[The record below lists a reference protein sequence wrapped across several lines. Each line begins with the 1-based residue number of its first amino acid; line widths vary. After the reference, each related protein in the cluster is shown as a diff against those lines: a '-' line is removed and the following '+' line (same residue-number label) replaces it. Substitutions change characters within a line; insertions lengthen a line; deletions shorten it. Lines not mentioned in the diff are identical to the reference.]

1 MPTFD
6 RVFAEALQKAHVRAH
21 TRKVNGKVVQVR
33 EHEDSRPEKNQP
45 APVPEVTYP
54 GITVNWGGEE
64 LPLAQHNGLQPPRP
78 PFPDATVLG
87 QGLHTGTVWEHEG
100 KAWKRAVHRVRMLED
115 GPDGRP
121 LFAVHEFRND
131 GAVDAIRAIADL
143 PRVPSGIEV
152 LDGGDVLYVGHT
164 ACQSPS
170 AIGED
175 IFWSMVTQDDI
186 EDIEE
191 TLRMAA
197 ERGIQVNDTLQLGYD
212 PDRGIVVMDWSNAH
226 IEKPFN
232 GRWPDGY
239 IRQVTDLYRKV
250 GNEGMAVA
258 RELAQDVRH
267 DAWGMEMQEGTHQ
280 ERRYVYGSFNRP
292 AWLGMTGTII
302 DLDPD
307 CNPRIMPKPESQAE
321 HSGLWL
327 PHDYVVT
334 EQPLSE
340 NTCAQLELTPLH
352 IPPVKPEKL
361 EKGVKIKGR
370 PGLQLKEVSTKDGR
384 SVRRW
389 VKIGR
394 RDEQHPGTP
403 VPPAADRGEQ
413 YKRLGTKAPAFKAWF
428 GDWENPN
435 ADASKVVNKDGEPQE
450 TYQIPGTGSEVEG
463 SDGKPLVVYHG
474 TSRGWFPAFD
484 KDKLD
489 IQSLYGPGMYFTED
503 RSVAEEY
510 TEKDAETGTGPYVFS
525 VFLNIRN
532 PFDLDQGLSSD
543 QIGAL
548 ADAIEELIAETQEAG
563 KTQAGSEW
571 FAASGEDPVG
581 ALREVADA
589 EEIPIQTL
597 EDWLKDLADGFL
609 VCPTYH
615 EPSSQCAEIVQRMGY
630 DGMTHIGGRISG
642 KGKLHRVWIAFG
654 PNQIKA
660 VDNQGTFSPETDD
673 IYKSFVR
680 PYAQNRRAVRIYT
693 TKTSPM
699 SLFKGI
705 GQDKP
710 TDPNEDSIL
719 KALRKAVGE
728 QKVKVRTR
736 VRHTKTG
743 TVIQPAHTETR
754 KKAEPKAS
762 VKWVKGEDPFDG
774 SPRYS
779 IEGRNPG
786 SSYERVT
793 AVIVQEKEYN
803 EFTFRKE
810 PRYYGSVYD
819 NKAEYAIDV
828 GPFRAVKDAKVATEQ
843 AFHRMMADIAR
854 EEAQKQAEAQRANV
868 NQVPPDQEIP
878 DKPTPLRLVSENAN
892 YTIELE
898 PSDGGASFT
907 ARMISSYGEEKASQT
922 FPAAQW
928 SDILE
933 QQFGAG
939 WSVQGLKKAVQKV
952 NVRTKVRQTKTG
964 PVIQPAHRETRKK
977 AEPKPKKAPVEPKL
991 SDVKVYEIPIRI
1003 IQPDPEQHR
1012 KDFDKEYIRGLA
1024 DSIKQS
1030 GQKTAI
1036 TVRPIDGADGI
1047 RYQII
1052 GGECRYRACK
1062 LLGKKTIRAEIK
1074 SGLSAEEALVEQV
1087 IENMAR
1093 KQPNPTEEGTAYRQL
1108 ADMEMRRHRRRKSAQ
1123 GTDWSLPEN
1132 RQKLEDI
1139 GRKFVVKKT
1148 GKTRA
1153 HVNRYI
1159 VLTELPKDVREMVD
1173 KGFLSI
1179 AHAHQLLRLIDP
1191 TEDSRVLEPEFRT
1204 SRMQELERKARQA
1217 RADNTITA
1225 KKLGG
1230 MVTEYIRAEQQ
1241 GTMFSWDEVTG
1252 GEKQVRRQAQKAKL
1266 AKLLDAVVSVV
1277 NEAWDENDQQFHADA
1292 MTETDLEI
1300 ALQQID
1306 GVIDSFGKIRE
1317 VFETQANRIA
1327 TFKGKRRTTPVAP
1340 QPAPEPKQEAP
1351 QELSLFKAL
1360 ISAAE
1365 GLLTPE
1371 ARRAYEA
1378 RAVKEKPAHRLKKA
1392 LQWLLRKATEET
1404 QDVKVR
1410 TRVLHKKTGL
1420 VVQPAHTEKRKKAAP
1435 KPERE
1440 KSVQATEDATAKP
1453 GPKQRTNRRT
1463 GKGAPTSRTARGII
1477 TSRADLLPPVDLTA
1491 CPQAIQTN
1499 LSEDQ
1504 VEGVARAVVAL
1515 DKQGGFIMAD
1525 GTGVGKTRQ
1534 ILALARIYQERG
1546 HPVLIVAPSEVIKQD
1561 WKTGAYYGSYQEDA
1575 AAVGVTPQLIDGSKD
1590 RLKKGQ
1596 VGITTYH
1603 HQKRV
1608 LPEDLPPGTVVLFDE
1623 AHALKNST
1631 GGQPSGTAKWGI
1643 ELANAA
1649 HSVVYATA
1657 TPMDKAIHLP
1667 YLFRAGVFEGKTMEA
1682 ALQELGLEYKHRRK
1696 KLVGG
1701 KWVDPSGWVI
1711 KQGLTNREV
1720 VRRIEQLF
1728 DRVTAAG
1735 CMLKREVSLEGL
1747 NVQLHGITAPPEA
1760 RELMR
1765 SIESRYLRYN
1775 EETGET
1781 TIDPLSK
1788 ARMMQDQRR
1797 HLEPF
1802 KISAAVA
1809 MIKDELAKGRH
1820 VAVFVAR
1827 VNPSESADVNKDVNG
1842 DIISKTVFAQT
1853 EGTAVALRDALR
1865 AEGIED
1871 VIEMHGQAT
1880 KTSSEKKRAQDRF
1893 QAGDGRVLITTV
1905 ESGGT
1910 GINLDDRIGD
1920 APRTLICL
1928 TPPFTA
1934 PGVAQMVGR
1943 VLRRTTVSNVDVKFI
1958 FTGEEVDKW
1967 NARIAN
1973 DKLAMLGA
1981 SVKGDIAS
1989 RIQLDEGI
1997 IDWIT
2002 DEDAPYQFYNP
2013 NVIVIQQGRDYAED
2027 EKPEPKQLREKKQ
2040 AEPSKEPPAE
2050 PATPA
2055 QPVSGSGSGIPVEH
2069 RIFITKKG
2077 KAKPVFAFKLPG
2089 RMDKETY
2096 AAFSA
2101 AYGWRDSATGM
2112 YMVADKPENEA
2123 LVARITGTQ
2132 PQRTLKK
2139 GLWGGL
2145 RVRITKGFMRTHMS
2159 GGSRSYHHRLRRERP

>member
-1 MPTFD
+1 MAKSLST
-6 RVFAEALQKAHVRAH
+6 FAEALQKAHVRKH
-21 TRKVNGKVVQVR
+21 TRVVKSLR
-33 EHEDSRPEKNQP
+33 K
-45 APVPEVTYP
+45 
-54 GITVNWGGEE
+54 
-64 LPLAQHNGLQPPRP
+64 
-78 PFPDATVLG
+78 
-87 QGLHTGTVWEHEG
+87 GT
-100 KAWKRAVHRVRMLED
+100 
-115 GPDGRP
+115 
-121 LFAVHEFRND
+121 
-131 GAVDAIRAIADL
+131 
-143 PRVPSGIEV
+143 
-152 LDGGDVLYVGHT
+152 
-164 ACQSPS
+164 
-170 AIGED
+170 
-175 IFWSMVTQDDI
+175 
-186 EDIEE
+186 
-191 TLRMAA
+191 
-197 ERGIQVNDTLQLGYD
+197 
-212 PDRGIVVMDWSNAH
+212 
-226 IEKPFN
+226 
-232 GRWPDGY
+232 
-239 IRQVTDLYRKV
+239 
-250 GNEGMAVA
+250 
-258 RELAQDVRH
+258 
-267 DAWGMEMQEGTHQ
+267 
-280 ERRYVYGSFNRP
+280 
-292 AWLGMTGTII
+292 
-302 DLDPD
+302 
-307 CNPRIMPKPESQAE
+307 
-321 HSGLWL
+321 
-327 PHDYVVT
+327 
-334 EQPLSE
+334 
-340 NTCAQLELTPLH
+340 
-352 IPPVKPEKL
+352 KL
-361 EKGVKIKGR
+361 KGR

-428 GDWENPN
+428 GDWEDSK
-435 ADASKVVNKDGEPQE
+435 AGASKVVNKNGEPQE
-450 TYQIPGTGSEVEG
+450 TYEIPGTGSVVKDA
-463 SDGKPLVVYHG
+463 DGKPLVVYHG
-474 TSRGWFPAFD
+474 TSQGRFSAFD

-489 IQSLYGPGMYFTED
+489 IQALYGPGMYFTED
-503 RSVAEEY
+503 QSVAQEY
-510 TEKDAETGTGPYVFS
+510 VEKDSETGKAPHVIS
-525 VFLNIRN
+525 AFLNIRN
-532 PFDLDQGLSSD
+532 PFDLDQDLSRD
-543 QIGAL
+543 QIAAL
-548 ADAIEELIAETQEAG
+548 ADVIEELIAETQEAG
-563 KTQAGSEW
+563 ETKAGSEW
-571 FAASGEDPVG
+571 FASSDEDPAGV
-581 ALREVADA
+581 LREVADA
-589 EEIPIQTL
+589 EEILLQPLQ
-597 EDWLKDLADGFL
+597 DWLKDLSDGFVL
-609 VCPTYH
+609 CPTYDQ
-615 EPSSQCAEIVQRMGY
+615 PSSQCAEIVQRMGY
-630 DGMTHIGGRISG
+630 DGMTHIGGHMLGDG
-642 KGKLHRVWIAFG
+642 KFHRVWIAFE

-922 FPAAQW
+922 FPADQW

-939 WSVQGLKKAVQKV
+939 WSIQDLKKAVQKV
-952 NVRTKVRQTKTG
+952 NVRTKVRKTESG
-964 PVIQPAHRETRKK
+964 PVIQPAHQETRKK
-977 AEPKPKKAPVEPKL
+977 AAPKL
-991 SDVKVYEIPIRI
+991 TPPKRPLK
-1003 IQPDPEQHR
+1003 PEQ
-1012 KDFDKEYIRGLA
+1012 K
-1024 DSIKQS
+1024 
-1030 GQKTAI
+1030 
-1036 TVRPIDGADGI
+1036 
-1047 RYQII
+1047 
-1052 GGECRYRACK
+1052 RA
-1062 LLGKKTIRAEIK
+1062 R
-1074 SGLSAEEALVEQV
+1074 EEALGLP
-1087 IENMAR
+1087 ADKRKWTR
-1093 KQPNPTEEGTAYRQL
+1093 KQFAEWLRVTAP
-1108 ADMEMRRHRRRKSAQ
+1108 DN
-1123 GTDWSLPEN
+1123 D
-1132 RQKLEDI
+1132 
-1139 GRKFVVKKT
+1139 V
-1148 GKTRA
+1148 TRA
-1153 HVNRYI
+1153 C
-1159 VLTELPKDVREMVD
+1159 
-1173 KGFLSI
+1173 I
-1179 AHAHQLLRLIDP
+1179 ANALDP
-1191 TEDSRVLEPEFRT
+1191 N
-1204 SRMQELERKARQA
+1204 K
-1217 RADNTITA
+1217 
-1225 KKLGG
+1225 
-1230 MVTEYIRAEQQ
+1230 
-1241 GTMFSWDEVTG
+1241 
-1252 GEKQVRRQAQKAKL
+1252 
-1266 AKLLDAVVSVV
+1266 
-1277 NEAWDENDQQFHADA
+1277 
-1292 MTETDLEI
+1292 
-1300 ALQQID
+1300 
-1306 GVIDSFGKIRE
+1306 
-1317 VFETQANRIA
+1317 
-1327 TFKGKRRTTPVAP
+1327 
-1340 QPAPEPKQEAP
+1340 PAPEYGLTYDRFQQMQSEEQGRQAKRQERDQAAAEGRHVWEHSGQVYYGPEPKGVVGTGLRPAIAMFEVKGDRVFMVADETTLQNRYKQALAIMRETGRTP
-1351 QELSLFKAL
+1351 KLQGILVTLDETKAEKEWQQRAQAFA
-1360 ISAAE
+1360 SQNAEDKDDAE

-1561 WKTGAYYGSYQEDA
+1561 WKTGAYYGSYQEDG

-1696 KLVGG
+1696 KFVGG

-1711 KQGLTNREV
+1711 KKGLSNREV

-1781 TIDPLSK
+1781 TIDPLSQ

-1820 VAVFVAR
+1820 VVVFVAR

-1880 KTSSEKKRAQDRF
+1880 KTSSEKKKAQDRF

-1910 GINLDDRIGD
+1910 GINLDDRMGD

-1943 VLRRTTVSNVDVKFI
+1943 VLRRTTVSDVDVKFI

-1989 RIQLDEGI
+1989 RIQLDEGM

-2027 EKPEPKQLREKKQ
+2027 EKPEPEQPREKKQ
-2040 AEPSKEPPAE
+2040 AEPSKEPPAH

-2096 AAFSA
+2096 AEFSA
-2101 AYGWRDSATGM
+2101 AYGWQDSATGM

-2132 PQRTLKK
+2132 PRRTLKK
-2139 GLWGGL
+2139 GLCGGL

-2159 GGSRSYHHRLRRERP
+2159 GGSRSHHHRLRKERP

>member
-6 RVFAEALQKAHVRAH
+6 RVFAEALQKARVRAH

-33 EHEDSRPEKNQP
+33 EHEDSRPEKKQP
-45 APVPEVTYP
+45 ALVPEVTYP

-292 AWLGMTGTII
+292 AWLGMTGAII

-370 PGLQLKEVSTKDGR
+370 PGLQLKQVQTRDGR
-384 SVRRW
+384 PVRRW
-389 VKIGR
+389 VKVATPQKEGR
-394 RDEQHPGTP
+394 PAP
-403 VPPAADRGEQ
+403 VTRGGDPAEE
-413 YKRLGTKAPAFKAWF
+413 YKRLGTRAPAFKAWF
-428 GDWENPN
+428 GDWE
-435 ADASKVVNKDGEPQE
+435 ADPASASKVVNGDGEPQE
-450 TYQIPGTGSEVEG
+450 TY
-463 SDGKPLVVYHG
+463 
-474 TSRGWFPAFD
+474 
-484 KDKLD
+484 
-489 IQSLYGPGMYFTED
+489 
-503 RSVAEEY
+503 
-510 TEKDAETGTGPYVFS
+510 
-525 VFLNIRN
+525 NITK
-532 PFDLDQGLSSD
+532 
-543 QIGAL
+543 
-548 ADAIEELIAETQEAG
+548 AI
-563 KTQAGSEW
+563 
-571 FAASGEDPVG
+571 AA
-581 ALREVADA
+581 
-589 EEIPIQTL
+589 
-597 EDWLKDLADGFL
+597 
-609 VCPTYH
+609 
-615 EPSSQCAEIVQRMGY
+615 M
-630 DGMTHIGGRISG
+630 
-642 KGKLHRVWIAFG
+642 
-654 PNQIKA
+654 
-660 VDNQGTFSPETDD
+660 
-673 IYKSFVR
+673 
-680 PYAQNRRAVRIYT
+680 
-693 TKTSPM
+693 
-699 SLFKGI
+699 
-705 GQDKP
+705 
-710 TDPNEDSIL
+710 
-719 KALRKAVGE
+719 RKAVGE

-898 PSDGGASFT
+898 PSDDGASFT

-922 FPAAQW
+922 FPADQWVSILSAQLRADW
-928 SDILE
+928 TIQSL
-933 QQFGAG
+933 Q
-939 WSVQGLKKAVQKV
+939 KAVQKV
-952 NVRTKVRQTKTG
+952 NVRTIVRQTMKKATGPTKPVKVRQRVLNKKTG
-964 PVIQPAHRETRKK
+964 VVVQPAHTETRKK
-977 AEPKPKKAPVEPKL
+977 AEPKLSPPKRPLK
-991 SDVKVYEIPIRI
+991 
-1003 IQPDPEQHR
+1003 PEQKRAREKALGLPEDKR
-1012 KDFDKEYIRGLA
+1012 KWTR
-1024 DSIKQS
+1024 KQFAEWLRV
-1030 GQKTAI
+1030 TAPDNDV
-1036 TVRPIDGADGI
+1036 T
-1047 RYQII
+1047 
-1052 GGECRYRACK
+1052 RAC
-1062 LLGKKTIRAEIK
+1062 IAN
-1074 SGLSAEEALVEQV
+1074 ALD
-1087 IENMAR
+1087 
-1093 KQPNPTEEGTAYRQL
+1093 PN
-1108 ADMEMRRHRRRKSAQ
+1108 K
-1123 GTDWSLPEN
+1123 
-1132 RQKLEDI
+1132 
-1139 GRKFVVKKT
+1139 
-1148 GKTRA
+1148 
-1153 HVNRYI
+1153 
-1159 VLTELPKDVREMVD
+1159 
-1173 KGFLSI
+1173 
-1179 AHAHQLLRLIDP
+1179 
-1191 TEDSRVLEPEFRT
+1191 
-1204 SRMQELERKARQA
+1204 
-1217 RADNTITA
+1217 
-1225 KKLGG
+1225 
-1230 MVTEYIRAEQQ
+1230 
-1241 GTMFSWDEVTG
+1241 
-1252 GEKQVRRQAQKAKL
+1252 
-1266 AKLLDAVVSVV
+1266 
-1277 NEAWDENDQQFHADA
+1277 
-1292 MTETDLEI
+1292 
-1300 ALQQID
+1300 
-1306 GVIDSFGKIRE
+1306 
-1317 VFETQANRIA
+1317 
-1327 TFKGKRRTTPVAP
+1327 
-1340 QPAPEPKQEAP
+1340 PAPEYGLTYDRFQQIQTESQERQEKLRERDQAAAEGRHVWEHSGQVYYGPEPKGVVGTGLRPAIAMFEVKGDRVFMVADETTLQNRYKQALAIMRETGRAP
-1351 QELSLFKAL
+1351 KLQGILVTLDETKAEKEWQQRAQAFA
-1360 ISAAE
+1360 SQNAEDKDDAE